1 VNGLVSSD
9 IGVTVSL
16 ERVLSAREK
25 RVARQAAALAR
36 FGKPVVSMT
45 VVMPGP
51 VKDGA
56 LPRTVL
62 SEALRALQVT
72 SSIRKWP
79 VLSREVRWHVSGPEA
94 LLVIGA
100 EPQLLKIATVGLEDQ
115 HPLGRLW
122 DLDVIVPG
130 PRILSRA
137 QRGLPPR
144 RCLLCERP
152 ASECGRAR
160 RHTAQE
166 LLDVIRAVVNSYDRR

>member
-1 VNGLVSSD
+1 MNRLALSD
-9 IGVTVSL
+9 MGVRVSL
-16 ERVLSAREK
+16 ERMLCAREE
-25 RVARQAAALAR
+25 RVARQATALAR

-62 SEALRALQVT
+62 NEALRAMQVLSST
-72 SSIRKWP
+72 SKWP
-79 VLSREVRWHVSGPEA
+79 VLWREFRQHDAGPEA
-94 LLVIGA
+94 LLVISA
-100 EPQLLKIATVGLEDQ
+100 EPQLLKTATVGLEDQ

-130 PRILSRA
+130 PHILSRS
-137 QRGLPPR
+137 QQGLPPR

-152 ASECGRAR
+152 ATECGRAR
-160 RHTAQE
+160 RHTTQE
-166 LLDVIRAVVNSYDRR
+166 LLDVIQTIAKSHDRQ